1 MTYKIIIDNITRA
14 EIFQSGRIA
23 ENMHLKAYV
32 VVYQYRS
39 NIIKK
44 NHKTRNENRKL
55 AVKDIIESKGIL
67 KI

>member
-14 EIFQSGRIA
+14 EIFQSGRVA
-23 ENMHLKAYV
+23 ENMHLNAYMV
-32 VVYQYRS
+32 IYQYKS